1 MQKVA
6 FVREQVVAVSALLAS
21 RRKEEILGD
30 PWLVRGLKYALQT
43 AVEAVI
49 DVCYHVCARH
59 YAYPPTDARDALRA
73 LRQRGLISEEELRLY
88 AAMVGFRNKLVH
100 GYEEVS
106 PERVYDVAA
115 HRLGDFESFIR
126 SILVL
131 LEKKPQD

>member
-1 MQKVA
+1 
-6 FVREQVVAVSALLAS
+6 
-21 RRKEEILGD
+21 
-30 PWLVRGLKYALQT
+30 
-43 AVEAVI
+43 
-49 DVCYHVCARH
+49 
-59 YAYPPTDARDALRA
+59 
-73 LRQRGLISEEELRLY
+73 
-88 AAMVGFRNKLVH
+88 MVGFRNKLVH